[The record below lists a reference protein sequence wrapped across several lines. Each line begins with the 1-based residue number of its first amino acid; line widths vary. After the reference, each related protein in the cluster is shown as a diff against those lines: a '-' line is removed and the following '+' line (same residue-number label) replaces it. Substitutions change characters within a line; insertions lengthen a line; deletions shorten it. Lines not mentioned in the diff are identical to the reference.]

1 LKKTQNFTKEPRIKI
16 RKKKKRIDV
25 DILVNKRTILKIF
38 IGSSFFKIMRE
49 KNGRGRN
56 KGN

>member
-16 RKKKKRIDV
+16 RNKKKGIDV
-25 DILVNKRTILKIF
+25 DIPVNKRTILELF
-38 IGSSFFKIMRE
+38 IYSSFFKIMRE
-49 KNGRGRN
+49 KSGRGRN

>member
-1 LKKTQNFTKEPRIKI
+1 LKKIQNFTKEPRIKI
-16 RKKKKRIDV
+16 RKKKRIDV

-38 IGSSFFKIMRE
+38 IGSAFFKIMRE

-56 KGN
+56 KDN

>member
-1 LKKTQNFTKEPRIKI
+1 MKKIQNFTKEPRIKI
-16 RKKKKRIDV
+16 RKKKRIDV

-38 IGSSFFKIMRE
+38 IGSAFFKIMRE

-56 KGN
+56 KDN